1 MKLNRSTYFSLF
13 FLFCFLA
20 SFSANTYQTIQ
31 SVYSK
36 LHSTNSKCISLS
48 AKEDNSSPATD
59 LLFEESESE
68 TENDF
73 QAQILLLPFFISYFQ
88 YELVQPKLI
97 SAKPL
102 AEKVTNPIYIA
113 VCNFRI

>member
-1 MKLNRSTYFSLF
+1 MKLNKSTYFSLL

-20 SFSANTYQTIQ
+20 SFSANSYKNLH

-36 LHSTNSKCISLS
+36 SHIGNIKNSLVST
-48 AKEDNSSPATD
+48 KEENSSSANNF
-59 LLFEESESE
+59 LFEESESE

-73 QAQILLLPFFISYFQ
+73 QAQVLLLPFFITYFQ
-88 YELVQPKLI
+88 YDVHQLEHT

-102 AEKVTNPIYIA
+102 AEKLTTPIYVA